1 MKKEDFTTTRKLVE
15 YIINMR
21 NKRVVGNVLN
31 DEQEDKLVSMV
42 DTTLS
47 LLPKEEQEIIKNE
60 FIYNLPKN
68 WWQGYYS
75 KTTYYRIKQAAMEKF
90 LNLIRV

>member
-47 LLPKEEQEIIKNE
+47 LLPKENK
-60 FIYNLPKN
+60 PR
-68 WWQGYYS
+68 
-75 KTTYYRIKQAAMEKF
+75 TKF
-90 LNLIRV
+90 PIPALNI